1 MAVMNT
7 VDARSAGPGPMRADA
22 VRNRERLLAAALAAF
37 TESGADDTSL
47 EEIAR
52 RAGVGIGTLYRHFP
66 TRQALLESVYRDQ
79 VEVLCARAEVL
90 RDEPSPGAALTTW
103 LLALV
108 GFGLTK
114 RSLMSH
120 LLAGSRPDSPVFTSC
135 RDDILSAA
143 AGLLARAQ
151 AAGQARPD
159 INASDVVRISHAVVA
174 ATERLPERAKEAE
187 RLLEIMLGG
196 VLRPDREA

>member
-7 VDARSAGPGPMRADA
+7 VDARPAGPGPMRADA
-22 VRNRERLLAAALAAF
+22 RRNRKRLLAAALAAF

-114 RSLMSH
+114 RSLMAH
-120 LLAGSRPDSPVFTSC
+120 LLAGSGLDSRVFTTC
-135 RDDILSAA
+135 REDILAA
-143 AGLLARAQ
+143 AGGLLERAQ

-159 INASDVVRISHAVVA
+159 IDASDVVRISHAVVA
-174 ATERLPERAKEAE
+174 ATERLPERDTEAE
-187 RLLEIMLGG
+187 RLLGIMLGG
-196 VLRPDREA
+196 VLRADREA